1 MDANKKPQ
9 MTREMME
16 RLYGRMNTL
25 SDNGSKAYGDTGRM
39 LTANRS
45 VNSGRRYIKGYE
57 SSISANNSD
66 NRRRFGTEIGVAP
79 RSRVA
84 NNNPD
89 DAGLSGGNRRANSL
103 DNAGLSDGNRQANS
117 LQNNN
122 ASSGANNSRQSFN
135 ANRTTFR
142 EPPSRGYNPFG

>member
-1 MDANKKPQ
+1 MDASQKPQ

-25 SDNGSKAYGDTGRM
+25 SDNSSRAYGDTGRM

-45 VNSGRRYIKGYE
+45 VNSERRYIKGYG

-66 NRRRFGTEIGVAP
+66 NRRRFGAEIGVAP

-89 DAGLSGGNRRANSL
+89 DAGLSGGNRRVN
-103 DNAGLSDGNRQANS
+103 G

-122 ASSGANNSRQSFN
+122 VQSSVDNSRQSFN

>member
-1 MDANKKPQ
+1 MDANQKPQ

-25 SDNGSKAYGDTGRM
+25 SNSSSRAYGDTGRM

-66 NRRRFGTEIGVAP
+66 NRRCTPSSGV
-79 RSRVA
+79 SGSVQSDNSSNVA
-84 NNNPD
+84 D
-89 DAGLSGGNRRANSL
+89 TGLSGGNRQVNGVQS
-103 DNAGLSDGNRQANS
+103 GGSQS
-117 LQNNN
+117 P
-122 ASSGANNSRQSFN
+122 SSNNSRQSFN

>member
-1 MDANKKPQ
+1 MDANQKPQ

-25 SDNGSKAYGDTGRM
+25 SDNSSRAYGDTGRM

-45 VNSGRRYIKGYE
+45 VNSERRYIKGYG

-66 NRRRFGTEIGVAP
+66 NRRRFGAEMGVAP

-89 DAGLSGGNRRANSL
+89 DAGLSGGNRRVN
-103 DNAGLSDGNRQANS
+103 G

-122 ASSGANNSRQSFN
+122 VQSSVDNSRQSFN

>member
-1 MDANKKPQ
+1 MDANQKPQ

-25 SDNGSKAYGDTGRM
+25 SNSSSRAYGDTGRM

-66 NRRRFGTEIGVAP
+66 NRRCTPSSGV
-79 RSRVA
+79 SGSVQSD
-84 NNNPD
+84 NSSSVV
-89 DAGLSGGNRRANSL
+89 DAGLPGGNRRVN
-103 DNAGLSDGNRQANS
+103 G

-122 ASSGANNSRQSFN
+122 VPSGANNSRQSFN

>member
-9 MTREMME
+9 MTREMMI
-16 RLYGRMNTL
+16 RL
-25 SDNGSKAYGDTGRM
+25 SGSLRRSIDGFKAYGDTGRM
-39 LTANRS
+39 PTANRS
-45 VNSGRRYIKGYE
+45 MNSERRYIKGYE
-57 SSISANNSD
+57 SSISANNFD
-66 NRRRFGTEIGVAP
+66 NRRRFGSEIGVVS
-79 RSRVA
+79 RSRAA
-84 NNNPD
+84 NDNPV
-89 DAGLSGGNRRANSL
+89 DAGLSGGNRRV
-103 DNAGLSDGNRQANS
+103 NS

>member
-1 MDANKKPQ
+1 MDANQKPQ

-25 SDNGSKAYGDTGRM
+25 SNSSSRAYGDTGRM

-66 NRRRFGTEIGVAP
+66 NRRCTPSSGV
-79 RSRVA
+79 SGSVQSDNSSNVA
-84 NNNPD
+84 D
-89 DAGLSGGNRRANSL
+89 TGLSGGNRQVNGVQS
-103 DNAGLSDGNRQANS
+103 GGSQS
-117 LQNNN
+117 P
-122 ASSGANNSRQSFN
+122 SSNNSRQSFN
-135 ANRTTFR
+135 ANRITFR

>member
-9 MTREMME
+9 MTREMMI
-16 RLYGRMNTL
+16 RL
-25 SDNGSKAYGDTGRM
+25 SGSLRGSIDGFKAYGDTGRM
-39 LTANRS
+39 LTANRGVDS
-45 VNSGRRYIKGYE
+45 ERRYIKGYR
-57 SSISANNSD
+57 SSISANNYD
-66 NRRRFGTEIGVAP
+66 NRRRFGAEISVAP

-89 DAGLSGGNRRANSL
+89 DAGLSGGNRR
-103 DNAGLSDGNRQANS
+103 ANS

>member
-1 MDANKKPQ
+1 MDANQKPQ

-25 SDNGSKAYGDTGRM
+25 SDSSSRAYGDTGRM
-39 LTANRS
+39 PTANRS
-45 VNSGRRYIKGYE
+45 VNSERRYIKGYG

-66 NRRRFGTEIGVAP
+66 NRRRFGAEISVAS
-79 RSRVA
+79 RSRGA

-103 DNAGLSDGNRQANS
+103 
-117 LQNNN
+117 QNNN
-122 ASSGANNSRQSFN
+122 APSDANNSRQSFN

>member
-25 SDNGSKAYGDTGRM
+25 SDNSSRAYGDTGRM

-45 VNSGRRYIKGYE
+45 VNSECRYIKGYG

-66 NRRRFGTEIGVAP
+66 NRRRFGAEMGVAP

-89 DAGLSGGNRRANSL
+89 DAGLSGGNRRVN
-103 DNAGLSDGNRQANS
+103 G

-122 ASSGANNSRQSFN
+122 VQSSVDNSRQSFN

>member
-1 MDANKKPQ
+1 MDANQKPQ

-25 SDNGSKAYGDTGRM
+25 SNSSSRAYGDTGRM

-66 NRRRFGTEIGVAP
+66 NRRCTPSSGV
-79 RSRVA
+79 SGSVQSDNSSNVA
-84 NNNPD
+84 D
-89 DAGLSGGNRRANSL
+89 TGLSGGNRRVN
-103 DNAGLSDGNRQANS
+103 G
-117 LQNNN
+117 LQNN
-122 ASSGANNSRQSFN
+122 SVPSGANNSRQSFN

>member
-1 MDANKKPQ
+1 
-9 MTREMME
+9 
-16 RLYGRMNTL
+16 MNTL
-25 SDNGSKAYGDTGRM
+25 SDNSSRAYGDTGRM

-45 VNSGRRYIKGYE
+45 VNSERRYIKGYG

-66 NRRRFGTEIGVAP
+66 NRRRFGAEMGVAP

-89 DAGLSGGNRRANSL
+89 DAGLSGGNRRVN
-103 DNAGLSDGNRQANS
+103 G

-122 ASSGANNSRQSFN
+122 VQSSVDNSRQSFN

>member
-25 SDNGSKAYGDTGRM
+25 SDNSSRAYGDTGRM

-45 VNSGRRYIKGYE
+45 VNSERRYIKGYG

-66 NRRRFGTEIGVAP
+66 NRRRFGAEIGVAP
-79 RSRVA
+79 RSRVT

-89 DAGLSGGNRRANSL
+89 DAGLSGGNRRV
-103 DNAGLSDGNRQANS
+103 NS

-135 ANRTTFR
+135 ANRITFR

>member
-9 MTREMME
+9 MTREMIM
-16 RLYGRMNTL
+16 RLSGPSR
-25 SDNGSKAYGDTGRM
+25 GSVDGFSAYGATGR
-39 LTANRS
+39 APIVNRS
-45 VNSGRRYIKGYE
+45 LNSERRYIKGYE

-66 NRRRFGTEIGVAP
+66 NRRRFGAEIGVAP
-79 RSRVA
+79 RSRVT

-89 DAGLSGGNRRANSL
+89 DAGLSGGNRRV
-103 DNAGLSDGNRQANS
+103 NS

-135 ANRTTFR
+135 ANRITFR

>member
-9 MTREMME
+9 MTREMIM
-16 RLYGRMNTL
+16 RLSGPSRR
-25 SDNGSKAYGDTGRM
+25 SVDGFKAYGDTGRM
-39 LTANRS
+39 LAANRS
-45 VNSGRRYIKGYE
+45 VNSERRYVKGYG

-66 NRRRFGTEIGVAP
+66 NRRRFGAEICIAP

-89 DAGLSGGNRRANSL
+89 DVGLSGGNRRVN
-103 DNAGLSDGNRQANS
+103 G

-122 ASSGANNSRQSFN
+122 VLSGANNSRQSFN

-142 EPPSRGYNPFG
+142 EPSSRGYNPFG

>member
-9 MTREMME
+9 MTREMIM
-16 RLYGRMNTL
+16 RLSGPSRR
-25 SDNGSKAYGDTGRM
+25 SVDGFKAYGDTGRM
-39 LTANRS
+39 LAANRS
-45 VNSGRRYIKGYE
+45 VNSERRYVKGYG

-66 NRRRFGTEIGVAP
+66 NRRRFGAEICIAP

-89 DAGLSGGNRRANSL
+89 DVGLSGGNRRVNSI
-103 DNAGLSDGNRQANS
+103 
-117 LQNNN
+117 QNNN
-122 ASSGANNSRQSFN
+122 ALSSVDNSRQSFN

>member
-1 MDANKKPQ
+1 MDANQKPQ

-25 SDNGSKAYGDTGRM
+25 SDNSSRAYGDTGRM

-45 VNSGRRYIKGYE
+45 VNSERRYIKGYG

-84 NNNPD
+84 NDNPD
-89 DAGLSGGNRRANSL
+89 DAGLSGGNRRV
-103 DNAGLSDGNRQANS
+103 NS

-122 ASSGANNSRQSFN
+122 VSSGANNSRQSFN

>member
-25 SDNGSKAYGDTGRM
+25 SDNSSRAYWDTGRM

-45 VNSGRRYIKGYE
+45 VNSERRYIKGYG

-84 NNNPD
+84 NDNPD
-89 DAGLSGGNRRANSL
+89 DAGLSGGNRRV
-103 DNAGLSDGNRQANS
+103 NS

-122 ASSGANNSRQSFN
+122 VSSGANNSRQSFN

>member
-9 MTREMME
+9 MTREMIM
-16 RLYGRMNTL
+16 RLSGPSRR
-25 SDNGSKAYGDTGRM
+25 SVDGFKAYGDTGRM
-39 LTANRS
+39 LAANRS
-45 VNSGRRYIKGYE
+45 VNSERRYVKGYG
-57 SSISANNSD
+57 SWISANNSD
-66 NRRRFGTEIGVAP
+66 NRRRFGAEISVVS

-89 DAGLSGGNRRANSL
+89 DAGLSGGNRRVN
-103 DNAGLSDGNRQANS
+103 G

-122 ASSGANNSRQSFN
+122 VLSGANNSRQSFN

-142 EPPSRGYNPFG
+142 EPSSRGYNPFG